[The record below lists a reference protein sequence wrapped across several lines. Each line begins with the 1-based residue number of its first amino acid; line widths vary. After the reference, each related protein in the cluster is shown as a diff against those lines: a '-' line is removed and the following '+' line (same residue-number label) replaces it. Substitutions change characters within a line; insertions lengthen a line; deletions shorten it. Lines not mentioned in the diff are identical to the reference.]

1 LHNRE
6 IFKNEAPSRKKK
18 RVEKTKL
25 GVVSSNIFIAQVAQ
39 RQKEKEL
46 AQEKAKQVEKDKESG
61 PDKENNPLQEL
72 AEAAIEAEGRPTRR
86 AKDRYVAFLPHLIH
100 VTDHLM

>member
-1 LHNRE
+1 MHNRE

-72 AEAAIEAEGRPTRR
+72 GEDRPTRR